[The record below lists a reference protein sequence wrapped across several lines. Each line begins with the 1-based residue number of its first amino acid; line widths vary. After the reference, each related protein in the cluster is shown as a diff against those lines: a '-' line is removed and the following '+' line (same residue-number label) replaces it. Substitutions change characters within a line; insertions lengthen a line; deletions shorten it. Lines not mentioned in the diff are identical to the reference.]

1 MLLLF
6 QWDHRLSCCSS
17 KDSYIASAF
26 DQRSANEREQDGDLH
41 QARAATCRPVS
52 SKTFLFSPMT
62 SLSLFIKAEINSVL
76 NQQFWT
82 I

>member
-52 SKTFLFSPMT
+52 SKTFLFRPRR
-62 SLSLFIKAEINSVL
+62 LCPCLLKAEINSVL